1 MSRIILFFGKHFCHY
16 NRPKNGRMVSSDFGN
31 AVSDNTASIS
41 HTRVI
46 FDCEQS
52 IAVQVIVL
60 SFVGI
65 YGGSCSE
72 YVSSLFMIFS
82 TSILERD
89 SRLSLSDQGI

>member
-1 MSRIILFFGKHFCHY
+1 
-16 NRPKNGRMVSSDFGN
+16 MVSSDFGN

-46 FDCEQS
+46 FDHEQS

-89 SRLSLSDQGI
+89 SRLSLSDQDI